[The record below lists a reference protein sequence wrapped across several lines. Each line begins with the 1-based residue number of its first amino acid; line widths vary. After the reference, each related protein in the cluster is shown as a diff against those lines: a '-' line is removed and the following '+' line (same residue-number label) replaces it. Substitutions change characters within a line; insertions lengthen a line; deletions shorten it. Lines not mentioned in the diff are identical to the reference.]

1 MFSTKTVH
9 ELDKSVQEK
18 LIDLKNAKEKVNA
31 PIDTNKGDT
40 MPYIVNEY
48 IPNENVTM
56 KAIGF
61 NGKESVSLNER
72 KAPAI
77 TQGFD
82 CIVKTT
88 CVTVCGSDLHFY
100 FDAVPGRKLDKGYIL
115 GHEAVGY
122 VVEVGPQCK
131 KVKKGD
137 RVVLPFPITCGN
149 CKFCEAQQPT
159 LCDRSNPE
167 PDCQVIFGAKL
178 SALFGYGYSTGGFP
192 GTQAE
197 YVRVP
202 VGDVNTLVV
211 PDDPN
216 LKDSQI
222 LGLSDILCTAWH
234 GLELAGTKSTD
245 NVVIWG
251 VGPVGLATLYLAKKL
266 KNVGRVCCIDF
277 DEYRLKI
284 AQSHGAEIICREN
297 VDVKKKLLEMFPGG
311 QDVSIDCTGEWPK
324 PGIIH
329 RITNH
334 LYPHDPSGMADE
346 MIYTTRKGGNVSL
359 IRAYFAYTNFP
370 IGPLM
375 EKSITVRGGQA
386 YVHRYWNYL
395 LEKILDKTI
404 EPSWIFS
411 HVMPFE
417 QIVEA
422 YKKFANHE
430 DKCLKVL
437 IQTAYGREKHG
448 ECHTGTAKEFQ
459 GGGKGQ
465 NA

>member
-1 MFSTKTVH
+1 MFSTRTPH
-9 ELDKSVQEK
+9 ELDQSVDDK
-18 LIDLKNAKEKVNA
+18 LNKLQKAKEA
-31 PIDTNKGDT
+31 SGATDTSK
-40 MPYIVNEY
+40 PYIVNDF
-48 IPNENVTM
+48 IPNDNISM
-56 KAIGF
+56 KAVGF
-61 NGKESVSLNER
+61 QGKESVFLQER

-77 TQGFD
+77 TQAFD
-82 CIVKTT
+82 CIVRTT
-88 CVTVCGSDLHFY
+88 STTICGSDLHFY

-122 VVEVGPQCK
+122 VTEVGPDVK
-131 KVKKGD
+131 NLKKGD
-137 RVVLPFPITCGN
+137 RVVIPFPIACGD
-149 CKFCEAQQPT
+149 CRYCQEQMPT

-167 PDCQVIFGAKL
+167 PDCQVTFGGKL
-178 SALFGYGYSTGGFP
+178 AGLFGYGYSTGGFP

-202 VGDVNTLVV
+202 VADVNTLKV
-211 PDDPN
+211 PEN

-234 GLELAGTKSTD
+234 GLELA
-245 NVVIWG
+245 NVKPDDSVVVWG
-251 VGPVGLATLYLAKKL
+251 VGPVGLATVLLGKKL
-266 KNVGRVCCIDF
+266 KGVKKIVCIDF

-284 AQSHGAEIICREN
+284 AAEHGAETICREN
-297 VDVKKKLLEMFPGG
+297 IDIKKKLLEIFPGG
-311 QDVSIDCTGEWPK
+311 QDVSIDCTGEWFK
-324 PGIIH
+324 GCGVMHQIA
-329 RITNH
+329 NA
-334 LYPHDPSGMADE
+334 LVPHDPSEVVDE
-346 MIYTTRKGGNVSL
+346 MIYTTRKGGNLSL

-370 IGPLM
+370 LGTLM

-395 LEKILDKTI
+395 LESITSGAID
-404 EPSWIFS
+404 PSWIFS

-437 IQTAYGREKHG
+437 LQTAYGREKHG
-448 ECHTGTAKEFQ
+448 NPHTSEYRNFQ
-459 GGGKGQ
+459 
-465 NA
+465 